1 MVHASDERSTQS
13 DSGATDPFAPPRVE
27 VEHKET
33 RPIAGPWRRWLARSI
48 DVAWTMSALS
58 FAIYF
63 VLGATQSE
71 LLSKVTTPMGQQVV
85 AVFLM
90 PIALLLDAVLF
101 AVFGNTLGK
110 ALLGVKVLNA
120 DGTKPA
126 FGDFVARN
134 VRVWIA
140 GYGLG
145 IPLVTLFTMVRQH
158 GRVKAGRA
166 ASYDASSARRVE
178 GSPIGALRVAAAIAL
193 YVAIMGAL
201 FAYTKDDLKTG
212 PRVNRSRGNA
222 SAQTWRNEA
231 TGLTT
236 KIEGFWTPT
245 ITKDPAGTD
254 IIAFNEPL
262 DQAGVVISYEDA
274 EGFSL
279 QEYVSAFIEA
289 TKGTFQFDGDGSAG
303 TMSDRDGRPAWTCNG
318 NLQAGTSPLRFEL
331 LVVQFGGRFWRTV
344 KIQGKPTSA
353 TDPIANRLRDAL
365 WTTVE

>member
-1 MVHASDERSTQS
+1 MAHAFEERPMQS
-13 DSGATDPFAPPRVE
+13 DSGAADPFAPPRVD

-48 DVAWTMSALS
+48 DVAWTLAALS
-58 FAIYF
+58 FAIFF

-71 LLSKVTTPMGQQVV
+71 LLGKALTNAGQQVISV
-85 AVFLM
+85 CLM
-90 PIALLLDAVLF
+90 PIAFLLDAVVF
-101 AVFGNTLGK
+101 AVFGNTPGK

-126 FGDFVARN
+126 FGAFAGRN
-134 VRVWIA
+134 LRVWLA

-166 ASYDASSARRVE
+166 ASYDESSARRVE
-178 GSPIGALRVAAAIAL
+178 GTPIGALRVAAAIAVYL
-193 YVAIMGAL
+193 AIIGAL
-201 FAYTKDDLKTG
+201 FVYAKDDVKTDV
-212 PRVNRSRGNA
+212 RVGRSRGNA
-222 SAQTWRNEA
+222 PAKTWRNEA

-236 KIEGFWTPT
+236 QIEGFWTPT
-245 ITKDPAGTD
+245 ITKDPAGSD
-254 IIAFNEPL
+254 VVAFNEPL

-274 EGFSL
+274 AGLSL
-279 QEYVSAFIEA
+279 QEYVDAFIEA
-289 TKGTFQFDGDGSAG
+289 TKGNFQFDGDGSAG
-303 TMSDRDGRPAWTCNG
+303 SMSVRGGRRAWTCNG
-318 NLQAGTSPLRFEL
+318 NLLSGTSPLRFEL
-331 LVVQFGGRFWRTV
+331 VVVQFGDRFWRTV